1 MFTFGWG
8 GLSHGRKGVS
18 SYRFL
23 APEVVQTS
31 AMDCG
36 PASLKCILEGF
47 GVNVSYDR
55 LREAC
60 QTDVDGSSIDT
71 LEEVAIQLGLEAEQ
85 IIVPPE
91 DVLLPE
97 AKALPAIIV
106 VRQPGGLA
114 HFVVAWRAYGRL
126 VQVMDPAVGRCWQS
140 YRHFLDSLYIHKQ
153 PVEAGVWREWA
164 SSGELLD
171 VLRRNLA
178 DLGLN
183 SIAITALIA
192 EALADSGWRSI
203 AGLHAATRMTSALVR
218 AGGSR
223 RGDPAA
229 RMITSF
235 FAQLRLADPNNTEAL
250 CRRYWP
256 VSTLNPAP
264 GSSEQVQ
271 LRGAVLVRV
280 RGIQHREPTAA
291 SARRQAQSSP
301 ELMAAL
307 SEPPT
312 RPGREL
318 LNLLRADGVLGPMA
332 LAAALLGAA
341 VGVIVEAVLFRGL
354 LDAGRDLN
362 LLSQRLAA
370 MCALVFFSAALLMLE
385 LPIAGGIL
393 RLGRRL
399 EACFRRT
406 LFEKLA
412 LLDDRYFRSRLNSD
426 MAQRSHEIY
435 RLRLLPDLGG
445 QLVRAGFELA
455 ATTAA
460 IAWLD
465 PHSAPLA
472 IAETVLVLGL
482 PLASQ
487 SLLSERDLRVRTH
500 VGAMSR
506 QYLDALLGLIPV
518 RAHVAERAVRREHE
532 HLLEEWRRAGLRLQR
547 AAVWIDYLQSAA
559 GFGIAACL
567 LFAYLARAGVTG
579 TVLLL
584 SYWALSLPLLA
595 RQIVVGAR
603 QYPIYRNVTL
613 RILEPL
619 KAAEGSPA
627 AEAPMPDTA
636 LDSQVASNGAHR
648 GVAIAIEDVSVRASG
663 HLILEGV
670 NLTVAAGSQIG
681 IVGQSAAGKSSLIG
695 LLLGWHRPFRGRIL
709 IDGYELDGQRLECL
723 REETAWVDPAI
734 QLWNRPLLENL
745 LYGATGDGLGSVR
758 GSLEAAGL
766 RELLQKLPNGLQTPL
781 GEGGSLVSGGEG
793 QRVRFGRAMSR
804 PRARLVI
811 LDEPFSGLEKPLR
824 RQLLEKAR
832 ELWRGST
839 LICVTHDVSD
849 TLNFEQVV
857 VVEDGRIVENGVPAD
872 LARQPHSRYSA
883 MLRGEAAVRAQFW
896 SNYHWRRLRIEGGRL
911 FEERPDAARA
921 RS

>member
-1 MFTFGWG
+1 MFTFGAD
-8 GLSHGRKGVS
+8 GLRQGREGVGSH
-18 SYRFL
+18 RFL

-36 PASLKCILEGF
+36 PASLKCMLEGF
-47 GVNVSYDR
+47 GVRVSYDR

-91 DVLLPE
+91 HVLRPE

-114 HFVVAWRAYGRL
+114 HFVVAWRTYGCL

-140 YRHFLDSLYIHKQ
+140 YRHFLGSLYIHKQ
-153 PVEAGVWREWA
+153 PVEAGAWREWA
-164 SSGELLD
+164 ASSELLD
-171 VLRRNLA
+171 LLRRNLA
-178 DLGLN
+178 DLGLKLV
-183 SIAITALIA
+183 AINALIA

-203 AGLHAATRMTSALVR
+203 AGLHAATRMTSSLVH
-218 AGGSR
+218 AGGVR

-229 RMITSF
+229 GMITRF
-235 FAQLRLADPNNTEAL
+235 FAELLRADPSNTETL
-250 CRRYWP
+250 YWRYWP
-256 VSTLNPAP
+256 VSTFNPAS
-264 GSSEQVQ
+264 SSEQVL

-280 RGIQHREPTAA
+280 RGVRHRAQSAA
-291 SARRQAQSSP
+291 SAPRPPESSP
-301 ELMAAL
+301 ELTAAL

-318 LNLLRADGVLGPMA
+318 LKLLRADGVLGPVG
-332 LAAALLGAA
+332 LAAALLGATA
-341 VGVIVEAVLFRGL
+341 GVIVEAVLFRGL
-354 LDAGRDLN
+354 LDVGRDLN
-362 LLSQRLAA
+362 LFSQRLAA
-370 MCALVFFSAALLMLE
+370 LCAVVFLSAALLMLE

-399 EACFRRT
+399 EARFRRT

-412 LLDDRYFRSRLNSD
+412 RLDDRYFRSRLNSD

-472 IAETVLVLGL
+472 IAETAIVLGL
-482 PLASQ
+482 PLASLP
-487 SLLSERDLRVRTH
+487 LLSERDLRVRTH

-532 HLLEEWRRAGLRLQR
+532 RLLEEWRRAALRLQS
-547 AAVWIDYLQSAA
+547 AAVWIDYLQSVA

-584 SYWALSLPLLA
+584 SYWVLSLPLLA
-595 RQIVVGAR
+595 RQIIVGAR

-613 RILEPL
+613 RMLEPL
-619 KAAEGSPA
+619 KTTEPGTPA
-627 AEAPMPDTA
+627 QASMPDTA
-636 LDSQVASNGAHR
+636 LESQVASHR
-648 GVAIAIEDVSVRASG
+648 AASGVAIAVEDVSVRASG
-663 HLILEGV
+663 HVILEGI
-670 NLTVAAGSQIG
+670 NLTVAAGSQIA

-695 LLLGWHRPFRGRIL
+695 LLLGWHRPSRGRIL
-709 IDGYELDGQRLECL
+709 IDGCELDGPRLDRL
-723 REETAWVDPAI
+723 REETAWVDPTI

-745 LYGATGDGLGSVR
+745 LYGAAGDMLDSVR
-758 GSLEAAGL
+758 GSVEAAGL
-766 RELLQKLPNGLQTPL
+766 RELMQKLPNGLQTPL

-793 QRVRFGRAMSR
+793 QRIRFGRAMSR
-804 PRARLVI
+804 PRAQLVI

-824 RQLLEKAR
+824 RQLLRKAR

-839 LICVTHDVSD
+839 LICVTHDVSE
-849 TLNFEQVV
+849 TLSFERVV

-883 MLRGEAAVRAQFW
+883 MLRSEAAIRAQFW
-896 SNYHWRRLRIEGGRL
+896 SNYHWRRLRTEGGRL